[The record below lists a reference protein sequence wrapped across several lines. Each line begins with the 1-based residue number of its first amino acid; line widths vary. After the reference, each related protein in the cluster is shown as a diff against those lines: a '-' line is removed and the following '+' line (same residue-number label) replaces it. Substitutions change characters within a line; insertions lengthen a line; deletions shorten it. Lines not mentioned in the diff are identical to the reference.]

1 MLNIFWKWCIVQIL
15 DIVTNEKRA
24 MMENKKSPSNIYDV
38 AIVII
43 NAIFNLLKVE
53 KIVCAIILYLIYRDN
68 YLVHKLNENTDISKL
83 LIDVKVLEHI
93 FNNDN
98 ILITCMGVIIVCLL
112 FSLIVC
118 IFVVRPIYIKEID
131 RLSAIRRELMH
142 GKEIGATREL
152 QEHHSSKKN

>member
-1 MLNIFWKWCIVQIL
+1 
-15 DIVTNEKRA
+15 
-24 MMENKKSPSNIYDV
+24 MENKKSPSNIYDV